1 MYGFCPGV
9 KETKIL
15 KKVRKLGK
23 LFQTKNGKTSFSFFS
38 KKTNK
43 I

>member
-1 MYGFCPGV
+1 LAGSEGDKDF
-9 KETKIL
+9 

-23 LFQTKNGKTSFSFFS
+23 LFQTKNGKTSFSFFY